1 MDASQNIIIES
12 QYFPSI
18 TYFQAILKA
27 DTIFIDVHEGFQ
39 KQSYRNRCTILNAG
53 KPLDLIVPVTGKTKF
68 KAMKDV
74 EISYDEKWMHKH
86 ARAIKSAYGRAPF
99 YEYFGD
105 YIDDLFKEDV
115 KYLYD
120 FNQKIMA
127 LITNLLSISLEL
139 KETTAYQKEYE
150 IPYHDYRSLIHPKK
164 HTNSATQPYNQHF
177 GNEFVPNLSIL
188 DLLFCEGPNGLD
200 YINKTNL

>member
-1 MDASQNIIIES
+1 MSKHGAIVIES
-12 QYFPSI
+12 QYFPSVA
-18 TYFQAILKA
+18 YFQLLLNAETVLV
-27 DTIFIDVHEGFQ
+27 DVYEGFQ

-68 KAMKDV
+68 KPMQEV

-105 YIDDLFKEDV
+105 YIDDLFRDEV

-120 FNQKIMA
+120 FNQKAIELM
-127 LITNLLSISLEL
+127 TKLLNVSIPLE
-139 KETTAYQKEYE
+139 ETTSYQKKYSEEYK
-150 IPYHDYRSLIHPKK
+150 DCRSLVHPKK
-164 HTNSATQPYNQHF
+164 VIAPATNPYNQHF
-177 GNEFVPNLSIL
+177 GNEFVPNLSVL

-200 YINKTNL
+200 CFNKTK

>member
-1 MDASQNIIIES
+1 MDKQRKRKTIIES
-12 QYFPSI
+12 QYFPSVA
-18 TYFQAILKA
+18 YFQLLLN
-27 DTIFIDVHEGFQ
+27 TETTFIDVQEGFQ

-68 KAMKDV
+68 KAMKEV

-105 YIDDLFKEDV
+105 YVDDLFREEV
-115 KYLYD
+115 KYLYE
-120 FNQKIMA
+120 FNQKSME
-127 LITNLLSISLEL
+127 LITKLLAVSLSL
-139 KETTAYQKEYE
+139 NETTFYQKEYSE
-150 IPYHDYRSLIHPKK
+150 EYQDCRSLIHPKK
-164 HTNSATQPYNQHF
+164 EMSLTIQPYNQHF

-200 YINKTNL
+200 YLK